1 MGYDNAHFIS
11 RTPQKETAN
20 GIARHNSRS
29 LKRNPQTLSKKQQKE
44 AFANATKNKQQSH
57 LDRLRKDGINSP
69 MLKDALNEG
78 NEELSKRAP
87 ILQDKKD
94 ESTRTDQKEC
104 VEQILKH
111 PASHHRQSD
120 DASLQHEEETAFNRA
135 SVLQEN
141 EKDTERTHREAYVY
155 EEQNLNTET
164 DQQQDFEVQ
173 KDDSVSKSEPVA
185 QEKTAEIKRSDQKVI
200 MSQSEPQHGFES
212 PQPTKV
218 EDQPIVHHKPLDEL
232 NKV

>member
-1 MGYDNAHFIS
+1 MNIHLLDEVLERLSDEMLSGVKMVQIQKVSLVKVAVIHRVGLLWDMKMLIFIS

-20 GIARHNSRS
+20 GIARYNSRS

-94 ESTRTDQKEC
+94 ESTRTD
-104 VEQILKH
+104 
-111 PASHHRQSD
+111 S
-120 DASLQHEEETAFNRA
+120 
-135 SVLQEN
+135 
-141 EKDTERTHREAYVY
+141 
-155 EEQNLNTET
+155 
-164 DQQQDFEVQ
+164 
-173 KDDSVSKSEPVA
+173 
-185 QEKTAEIKRSDQKVI
+185 
-200 MSQSEPQHGFES
+200 
-212 PQPTKV
+212 
-218 EDQPIVHHKPLDEL
+218 
-232 NKV
+232 

>member
-94 ESTRTDQKEC
+94 ESTRTD
-104 VEQILKH
+104 
-111 PASHHRQSD
+111 S
-120 DASLQHEEETAFNRA
+120 
-135 SVLQEN
+135 
-141 EKDTERTHREAYVY
+141 
-155 EEQNLNTET
+155 
-164 DQQQDFEVQ
+164 
-173 KDDSVSKSEPVA
+173 
-185 QEKTAEIKRSDQKVI
+185 
-200 MSQSEPQHGFES
+200 
-212 PQPTKV
+212 
-218 EDQPIVHHKPLDEL
+218 
-232 NKV
+232 